1 MFETLALDMSP
12 RAASM
17 WFGLGLGVIFGAVAL
32 LTRFCLRRALVGPA
46 EERASARGVWAL
58 ALAVALLG
66 TQAVVATGLLSF
78 DGHRFFAA
86 GLPALAIVVGG
97 VLFGIGAVLAR
108 GCITRLTVL
117 TGGGNLRAL
126 VGLFV
131 FALVAH
137 MTLQGVLMPLRT
149 GLGAVSVELD
159 VISLAD
165 LPGGAWVWTA
175 ALAAALVLVALR
187 SGAGLG
193 LLAGAALLGALV
205 PVAWLGT
212 GYVLYD
218 DFDPIALEGLSFTS
232 TWADTLFWSIAS
244 SLREPG
250 FGVGLIGGVLAGA
263 LLAALAAG
271 RFKIESFSGP
281 VQMGRTLSGSALMGF
296 GGVVAGGCT
305 VGAGLSGV
313 PTLSIAAILALAS
326 IALGML
332 AAGAVETRLAR
343 GVRGPQ
349 AVPAE

>member
-12 RAASM
+12 RAASL
-17 WFGLGLGVIFGAVAL
+17 WFGLGLGVVFGAVAL
-32 LTRFCLRRALVGPA
+32 LTRFCLRRALVGPTH
-46 EERASARGVWAL
+46 ERASARGVWAL
-58 ALAVALLG
+58 ALAVALIG
-66 TQAVVATGLLSF
+66 TQAAVAVGWVSF
-78 DGHRFFAA
+78 AEHRFFSASLPVVA
-86 GLPALAIVVGG
+86 IALGGL
-97 VLFGIGAVLAR
+97 LFGFGAVLAR

-117 TGGGNLRAL
+117 SGGGNLRAL
-126 VGLFV
+126 VGMVV

-149 GLGAVSVELD
+149 TLGAATVDLGV
-159 VISLAD
+159 VSLAQ

-175 ALAAALVLVALR
+175 ALAAALVVVALR
-187 SGAGLG
+187 SGAGLW
-193 LLAGAALLGALV
+193 LLAGAVALGALV
-205 PVAWLGT
+205 PLAWVGT
-212 GYVLYD
+212 GFVLFD
-218 DFDPIALEGLSFTS
+218 EFDPIALEGLSFTS

-263 LLAALAAG
+263 ILAAVLTG
-271 RFKIESFSGP
+271 RFVIESFSSAA
-281 VQMGRTLSGSALMGF
+281 QLGRTLSGASLMGF

-326 IALGML
+326 IAGGML
-332 AAGAVETRLAR
+332 LAGALETRLQR
-343 GVRGPQ
+343 GAGSRN